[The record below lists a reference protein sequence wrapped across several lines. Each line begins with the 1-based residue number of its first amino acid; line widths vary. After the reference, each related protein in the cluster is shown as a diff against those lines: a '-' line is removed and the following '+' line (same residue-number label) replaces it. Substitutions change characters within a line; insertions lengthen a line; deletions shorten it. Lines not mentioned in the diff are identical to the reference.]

1 LGHDSFY
8 NRPQVVLTVTQLKL
22 TDFWNEPPQ
31 RDKKKGQE
39 ETYNTCVEAGDN
51 DVRMALISLPLITPI
66 MCKKSVE
73 RVMSLE
79 ARLETLE
86 KEFISFKEE
95 VKADIRELRTYLFG
109 GFVIALVVSLLV
121 KLLGLM

>member
-1 LGHDSFY
+1 
-8 NRPQVVLTVTQLKL
+8 VTQLKL

-39 ETYNTCVEAGDN
+39 ETYNTCVEAGEN
-51 DVRMALISLPLITPI
+51 DERMALISLPLIPHHLI
-66 MCKKSVE
+66 MGKRLVE
-73 RVMSLE
+73 RDMSLE

-86 KEFISFKEE
+86 KEFRNFKEE

>member
-1 LGHDSFY
+1 
-8 NRPQVVLTVTQLKL
+8 LTVTQLKL

-31 RDKKKGQE
+31 RDKKEGQE

-51 DVRMALISLPLITPI
+51 DERMALISLPLIPLI
-66 MCKKSVE
+66 MCKRSVE

-79 ARLETLE
+79 TRLETLE
-86 KEFISFKEE
+86 KEFRSFKEE

-109 GFVIALVVSLLV
+109 GFVIALVVSLVV

>member
-1 LGHDSFY
+1 
-8 NRPQVVLTVTQLKL
+8 VTQLKL

-31 RDKKKGQE
+31 RDKKKGRE
-39 ETYNTCVEAGDN
+39 ETYNTCVEAGEN
-51 DVRMALISLPLITPI
+51 DERMALISLPLIPPI
-66 MCKKSVE
+66 MGKRLVE
-73 RVMSLE
+73 RDMSLE

-86 KEFISFKEE
+86 KEFRNFKEE

>member
-1 LGHDSFY
+1 MVS
-8 NRPQVVLTVTQLKL
+8 QLKL

-39 ETYNTCVEAGDN
+39 ETYNTCVEAGNN
-51 DVRMALISLPLITPI
+51 DENMALISLPLIPLI
-66 MCKKSVE
+66 MCKGSVE

-86 KEFISFKEE
+86 MEFRSFKEE

>member
-1 LGHDSFY
+1 M
-8 NRPQVVLTVTQLKL
+8 TQLKL

-31 RDKKKGQE
+31 RDKKEGQE

-51 DVRMALISLPLITPI
+51 DERMALISLPLIPLI
-66 MCKKSVE
+66 MCKILVE
-73 RVMSLE
+73 RDMSLE

-86 KEFISFKEE
+86 KEFRSFKKE

-109 GFVIALVVSLLV
+109 GFVIALVVSLVV

>member
-1 LGHDSFY
+1 
-8 NRPQVVLTVTQLKL
+8 VTQLKL

-51 DVRMALISLPLITPI
+51 DERMTLISLPLIPLI
-66 MCKKSVE
+66 MCKRSVE

-86 KEFISFKEE
+86 KEFRSFKEE